1 MPWHKNDILQ
11 LILDKAISK
20 GESATVI
27 TQRLLLV
34 NFAAIHTTTTV
45 SNSHYYTNSRLLQLN

>member
-1 MPWHKNDILQ
+1 MLWHKNDILQ
-11 LILDKAISK
+11 LILDKATSK

-45 SNSHYYTNSRLLQLN
+45 SGGCCHTHLRYVCSS